1 MKIITWNDCC
11 KFREKFSLLVPFDAD
26 IMVIEECEDPQR
38 ASSDSYSAF
47 ESNALGIGHNK
58 NKGVGVFAKPRI
70 KIEKLAWDR
79 LHDQRNQTTVT
90 RLLQERGLVSA
101 YHYVTGEA
109 QGQER
114 TATFYMYR
122 NRTKPH
128 HIDYCFCS
136 EARLKQMTVLN
147 PNQFLAYSDH
157 VPITIVID

>member
-101 YHYVTGEA
+101 YHYVT
-109 QGQER
+109 
-114 TATFYMYR
+114 
-122 NRTKPH
+122 
-128 HIDYCFCS
+128 S
-136 EARLKQMTVLN
+136 EAPRQESRQLSICIGTGRSPIILIIAFAQKLVLN
-147 PNQFLAYSDH
+147 KWLYWIRISFWRIQTMSR
-157 VPITIVID
+157 